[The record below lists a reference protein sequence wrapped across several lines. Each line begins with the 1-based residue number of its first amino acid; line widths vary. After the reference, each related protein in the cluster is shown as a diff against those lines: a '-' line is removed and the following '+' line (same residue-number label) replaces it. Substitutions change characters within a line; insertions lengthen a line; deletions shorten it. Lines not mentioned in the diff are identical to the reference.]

1 MKKVLIQ
8 ILSFAAA
15 TIIFAYLELYSD
27 SSKSFYSF
35 VIFGLMIVVLQQ
47 FWQLLNLKEEIK
59 EIKQKLNVWTD
70 YYACEELKWIKIVKI
85 FSY

>member
-59 EIKQKLNVWTD
+59 EIKQKLNV
-70 YYACEELKWIKIVKI
+70 
-85 FSY
+85 